1 MNALPASFAVM
12 NIRTAVRAALT
23 GASVMLG
30 VLWAAAGAS
39 AQEAL
44 EEIIVSA
51 PHYVPSSNTA
61 ATKMDAPL
69 IETPQ
74 SISVVTRDQVDL
86 LNMQNLSQAV
96 RYSSGV
102 IGENYGADERYDWLT
117 LRGFNP
123 VQYVDGL
130 QAPVGS
136 VPNVGLD
143 LYGFESVEVL
153 KGPASVLYGLAPPG
167 GIVNLTSRRPRD
179 EFGGELQA
187 QYGQYNAKQV
197 AADITGPAGSQL
209 SYRLTALYRDRETQM
224 DYVDS
229 ERTYVAP
236 ALTWAIAES
245 TKLTLLGYYQ
255 KDRIDGD
262 GGGFLPAQGVV
273 LPSPFGR
280 LPTGRNTGEP
290 DYNTYQRE
298 QYGVGYDFRH
308 DFNEQVSFQQN
319 LKYFSADVLMRSVY
333 GAGLLR
339 NEDGT
344 IADGR
349 TLMRY
354 NFPFDEYVRSFA
366 VDSRLQV
373 KFDTAALAHTLLVGV
388 DWRRYNNNSV
398 FGFDLAPSI
407 DIFAP
412 VYGAEIVTPDLFPY
426 TQQTQKQLGL
436 YLQDHVKVDRWV
448 FTLSGRHDTVKAD
461 NSGVDTEDK
470 EFSYRAGINYVFESG
485 FAPYLAYARS
495 FQPTYGADFSGT
507 PFKPTYGK
515 QIEAGIKYEP
525 RWLGEDSN
533 ALVTLAVYQLKQ
545 ENVLT
550 PDIDP
555 THPAFS
561 NVQTGE
567 VEVKGLELEG
577 VARFHERLSLN
588 GSYSF
593 TDSEV
598 THSNNPDELGKRMV
612 LVPEHKLSLLADY
625 TFQTGTLAG
634 FGFSGGVRYLSDL
647 YGDSANEWRTP
658 SVTLFDAV
666 LHYNTRGGW
675 SLALNGSNIFDKEY
689 LSRCS
694 NETQCFYGLRRNVTF
709 TVSRKL

>member
-12 NIRTAVRAALT
+12 NVRTAVRAALT
-23 GASVMLG
+23 GTSVVLG

-39 AQEAL
+39 AQESL
-44 EEIIVSA
+44 EEVIVSA

-61 ATKMDAPL
+61 ATKIDVPL

-117 LRGFNP
+117 MRGFNP
-123 VQYVDGL
+123 IQYVDGL

-153 KGPASVLYGLAPPG
+153 KGPASMLYGAAPPG

-187 QYGQYNAKQV
+187 QYGQYNAKQI
-197 AADITGPAGSQL
+197 AGDITGPISDQV

-308 DFNEQVSFQQN
+308 DFSDRVSFQQN

-333 GAGLLR
+333 GAGLLLG
-339 NEDGT
+339 EDGT
-344 IADGR
+344 PVDGR
-349 TLMRY
+349 TIARY
-354 NFPFDEYVRSFA
+354 NFPFDEYVRSFS
-366 VDSRLQV
+366 VDSRLQT
-373 KFDTAALAHTLLVGV
+373 KFDTGALAHTLLVGV
-388 DWRRYNNNSV
+388 DWRRYTNNSV
-398 FGFDLAPSI
+398 FGFSMAPPI

-412 VYGAEIVTPDLFPY
+412 VYGAEPIVTPDLFPY
-426 TQQTQKQLGL
+426 TQQVQKQLGL
-436 YLQDHVKVDRWV
+436 YAQDHVKVDQWV

-461 NSGVDTEDK
+461 NAGTDTEDK

-485 FAPYLAYARS
+485 LAPYISYARS
-495 FQPTYGADFSGT
+495 FLPTYGADFNGT
-507 PFKPTYGK
+507 PFKPTFGK

-525 RWLGEDSN
+525 RWLGEHSR
-533 ALVTLAVYQLKQ
+533 ALVTLAAYQLKQ
-545 ENVLT
+545 TNVLT
-550 PDIDP
+550 SDPDP
-555 THPAFS
+555 SHAFA

-577 VARFHERLSLN
+577 VARFRERLSLN

-598 THSNNPDELGKRMV
+598 TRSNNAAELGKRMV

-625 TFQTGTLAG
+625 TFQDGQLAG

-647 YGDSANEWRTP
+647 YGDAANEWRTP

-666 LHYNTRGGW
+666 LHYNTRSGW

-694 NETQCFYGLRRNVTF
+694 TEAQCFYGLRRNVTF
-709 TVSRKL
+709 TVARKL